1 MSKGKA
7 TPSFSLNS
15 FVAPAKEDW
24 YKHLTFEEAI
34 DRAKEKMLATAENFV
49 AMGYYLKHIWDE
61 GLYVSK
67 GYHNIWDCAEAE
79 LHLSQATASRYIN
92 ICKKFSKDGDSP
104 FLDDRYKEF
113 GKSQL
118 QELLSINDAKLIEQI
133 KPDMSVKQI
142 QKLKKDNADAKK
154 IGQQVSEENPKENS
168 KELEAY
174 CALSGQMEV
183 TIDGTYREFDVGEAE
198 DDEESMMESD
208 ISAELETNNAP
219 ANVFQEENSLNTFGI
234 DDVIKSFDNAWMAL
248 TKQYQNDPNEGVRQ
262 AINLLSKIIGQV
274 KYEIK
279 EAQKEKRITI
289 DEWTAM
295 LHTELQD

>member
-1 MSKGKA
+1 MSKGKT

-61 GLYVSK
+61 GLYVNK

-104 FLDDRYKEF
+104 FLDDKYKEF

-142 QKLKKDNADAKK
+142 QKLKKDKADAKK
-154 IGQQVSEENPKENS
+154 IEQQVSEKDSEENS
-168 KELEAY
+168 KELESY

-183 TIDGTYREFDVGEAE
+183 AIDGTYREFHVKE
-198 DDEESMMESD
+198 DEESIMESD
-208 ISAELETNNAP
+208 IAELETNSAP
-219 ANVFQEENSLNTFGI
+219 ANVFQEENSSNTFGI

-248 TKQYQNDPNEGVRQ
+248 TKQYRNYPDESVRQ

-274 KYEIK
+274 KYEVK

-289 DEWTAM
+289 EEWTDM
-295 LHTELQD
+295 LNTELQD

>member
-7 TPSFSLNS
+7 APSFSLNS

-34 DRAKEKMLATAENFV
+34 DRAKEKMVATAENFV
-49 AMGYYLKHIWDE
+49 AMGYYLKHIWDG
-61 GLYVSK
+61 GLYVNK

-118 QELLSINDAKLIEQI
+118 QELLSINDARLIEQI

-142 QKLKKDNADAKK
+142 QKLKKDKADAEKAE
-154 IGQQVSEENPKENS
+154 QQVSGENAKENS

-174 CALSGQMEV
+174 RVLSGQMEV
-183 TIDGTYREFDVGEAE
+183 AIDGTYREFNVGEAE
-198 DDEESMMESD
+198 DGEESMMESD
-208 ISAELETNNAP
+208 IAELETNSAP
-219 ANVFQEENSLNTFGI
+219 DNVVQEESRSNTFGI

-295 LHTELQD
+295 LHTELQG